1 MNLTKPSETLDIY
14 YSKVS
19 ADGKSICPSY
29 LIQEMQRLFSGLEI
43 EDEEKQ
49 AFSAQ
54 EWTPKLGMQKVIRG
68 FQDGNAMDQEWQ
80 ELYSWYKRQPQWQYR
95 VEELMKSGFYTRP
108 ADGLTK
114 EVAKQLYGEHFQDSI
129 TRIERFSAC
138 AFAHF
143 LTYGLRL
150 RERQIYEFQPIDLGN
165 VCHSALEYY
174 SRKLKEEHLSWTE
187 IEEEKRQEYID
198 DSVEHAIS
206 DYGNSVL
213 YSSAR
218 NEYMIERMKRLLTR
232 TIWALTKQLEAGDFV
247 PVAYEMRFENGK
259 IDRVDLC
266 KDKDKVYVKV
276 LDYKTG
282 SKAFDVVALYHGLQL
297 QLMVY
302 MDAAVKMT
310 QKHYPDSE
318 VIPAGVFYYRLN
330 DPLVEKKVVGEEEEI
345 WQKVLKELKVDGVM
359 NLKDETLEHLDH
371 CQVGESAVIPVKYN
385 KNGSLS
391 KNSKVASEQEFE
403 VMMRHALG
411 KVLKVHRKIL
421 SGEVAAFPYRRKQE
435 SGCDYCTYRHICGF
449 DQKIP
454 GYKYRDI
461 FEMTQSEVIAA
472 MEADA
477 VKENMNRDD
486 HEKEQ
491 EKGTGSWE

>member
-1 MNLTKPSETLDIY
+1 ML
-14 YSKVS
+14 V
-19 ADGKSICPSY
+19 ADK
-29 LIQEMQRLFSGLEI
+29 
-43 EDEEKQ
+43 
-49 AFSAQ
+49 
-54 EWTPKLGMQKVIRG
+54 
-68 FQDGNAMDQEWQ
+68 
-80 ELYSWYKRQPQWQYR
+80 
-95 VEELMKSGFYTRP
+95 
-108 ADGLTK
+108 
-114 EVAKQLYGEHFQDSI
+114 
-129 TRIERFSAC
+129 
-138 AFAHF
+138 
-143 LTYGLRL
+143 
-150 RERQIYEFQPIDLGN
+150 
-165 VCHSALEYY
+165 
-174 SRKLKEEHLSWTE
+174 
-187 IEEEKRQEYID
+187 
-198 DSVEHAIS
+198 
-206 DYGNSVL
+206 
-213 YSSAR
+213 
-218 NEYMIERMKRLLTR
+218 
-232 TIWALTKQLEAGDFV
+232 
-247 PVAYEMRFENGK
+247 
-259 IDRVDLC
+259 
-266 KDKDKVYVKV
+266 
-276 LDYKTG
+276 
-282 SKAFDVVALYHGLQL
+282 
-297 QLMVY
+297 
-302 MDAAVKMT
+302 
-310 QKHYPDSE
+310 E

-371 CQVGESAVIPVKYN
+371 CQAGESAVIPVKYN

-435 SGCDYCTYRHICGF
+435 SGCDYCAYRHICGF